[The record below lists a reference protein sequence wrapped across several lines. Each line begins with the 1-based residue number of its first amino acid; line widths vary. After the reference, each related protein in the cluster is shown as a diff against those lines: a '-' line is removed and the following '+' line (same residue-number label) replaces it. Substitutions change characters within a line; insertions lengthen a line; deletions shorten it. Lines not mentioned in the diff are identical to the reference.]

1 MEEFTKPKRV
11 DVGWFVEEPQAK
23 FIFEEPVRLFSERKK
38 ALSSRA
44 VQACPA
50 VNELERDLFVI
61 KCPFDIRLQ
70 CRKNGEAF
78 ELHVVEQG
86 TRIDIDIIGNFLML
100 MKPDLWRDSRFPVI
114 QLKIPYFFL
123 SDVPCYMTQTA
134 PHMST
139 VYNRLPGLLISGR
152 FPIHVWPR
160 IMNWA
165 FEWTDLKNDVILRR
179 GDHLCYLYFETA
191 ALRTEPNL
199 FELELTDE
207 LIEFRKGLSA
217 TPKYMSNTFSL
228 FETALKRRP
237 EKLLHRKKK

>member
-1 MEEFTKPKRV
+1 MEGLLKPKSV
-11 DVGWFVEEPQAK
+11 DIGWFIEEPAAK
-23 FIFEEPVRLFSERKK
+23 FIFEEPVKLFSERKK
-38 ALSSRA
+38 ALSNRA

-70 CRKNGEAF
+70 CKKNGEAF

-86 TRIDIDIIGNFLML
+86 TRVDTDVISNFLML
-100 MKPDLWRDSRFPVI
+100 MKPDLWRNSNFPVI

-134 PHMST
+134 PHMSS
-139 VYNRLPGLLISGR
+139 VYNKLPGMLISGR

-165 FEWTDLKNDVILRR
+165 FEWTNLDEDVVLRR
-179 GDHLCYLYFETA
+179 GDHLCYLYFETE
-191 ALRTEPNL
+191 ALRTKPNL

-207 LIEFRKGLSA
+207 LVEYRRGLSA

-237 EKLLHRKKK
+237 AKLLHRKNK